1 MRSAAEG
8 LTLVI
13 SDKADIERDAVAESW
28 TSMGGDVLRLGRF
41 WDPPALDPSTTR
53 VYGADSFCQVLAQK
67 LGLSL
72 LSPPDDLLLHLPT
85 TVTKRTLSRTI
96 ASEVQALEYPVFVK
110 SMIPKLI
117 RSRVYESADELVIE
131 CRGLEPE
138 SELIVSEIVTLV
150 AEARAW
156 VLEGEVV
163 SIACYEGDSSTND
176 AAALVREVATSTL
189 VPAACVIDVA
199 LTTDRGWIALEA
211 NAAWGAGLTS
221 DRPGPDRRRS
231 SCTCDRRRTASCR
244 RT

>member
-1 MRSAAEG
+1 MNPPVEMVAQG

-13 SDKADIERDAVAESW
+13 SDKADVERDVVAESW
-28 TSMGGDVLRLGRF
+28 TRAGGDVLRLGRF

-72 LSPPDDLLLHLPT
+72 LSPPDDLLLHLPA
-85 TVTKRTLSRTI
+85 TVTKRTLSRVLVSDI
-96 ASEVQALEYPVFVK
+96 ASLAYPVFVK

-117 RSRVYESADELVIE
+117 RSRVYESADALAIE

-138 SELIVSEIVTLV
+138 TELLGSEIVSLV

-163 SIACYEGDSSTND
+163 SIACYEGEGSTVE

-189 VPAACVIDVA
+189 VPTACVIDVA

-211 NAAWGAGLTS
+211 NAAWGAGLN
-221 DRPGPDRRRS
+221 G
-231 SCTCDRRRTASCR
+231 CDPSAAIRCIAVSTAVR
-244 RT
+244 D